1 MPDNEPV
8 RWEYEVVRAA
18 FSPDLESILNEMGD
32 LGWEMVN
39 YASTTEKPRGFW
51 SSIAVFGMVFKRPK
65 RT

>member
-8 RWEYEVVRAA
+8 RWENEVVRAA

-39 YASTTEKPRGFW
+39 YASTT
-51 SSIAVFGMVFKRPK
+51 
-65 RT
+65 